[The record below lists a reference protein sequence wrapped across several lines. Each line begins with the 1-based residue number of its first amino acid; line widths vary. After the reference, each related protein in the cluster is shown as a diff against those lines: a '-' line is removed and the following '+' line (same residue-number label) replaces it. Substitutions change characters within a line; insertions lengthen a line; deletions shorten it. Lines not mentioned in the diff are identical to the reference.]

1 MGIEDFPKP
10 TKPEGDSMNKEQL
23 SPVDKIIGAIRI
35 RAEILLKNRGEI
47 WEATPKVVRWLPQI
61 RQQMREMEQ
70 ATAKPHVKEI
80 EKLLEGTD
88 EPTPHNEE
96 EVQQLLNKLGMP
108 AFREK
113 IEQKLHNAQA

>member
-1 MGIEDFPKP
+1 
-10 TKPEGDSMNKEQL
+10 MNKEQL

-35 RAEILLKNRGEI
+35 RAEILLKNPREI

-70 ATAKPHVKEI
+70 VITEPRVKEI

-96 EVQQLLNKLGMP
+96 EFQQLLDKLGTP

-113 IEQKLHNAQA
+113 IERKLQTAQV